1 MAEANT
7 AIRIREFDGSDADY
21 EAVVGIANAREPDNP
36 TCVENIKHRD
46 HAREKKYMFRRFI
59 VELDGRVVA
68 TGNFGES
75 NWSHVPGKYTMYF
88 SVHPEYG
95 NRGIGTATYEY
106 IMNELAAADPEP
118 TYFATWV
125 RDDRDIA
132 IRFVETRGF
141 KEIMRG
147 ASSRLEL
154 KEFDDARFA
163 EVLSS
168 VLEGGLV
175 IERLDRLMDRETDA
189 LRRLYDLDW
198 EAMQDMPN
206 DDPPVRRS
214 FETYLRIMQPP
225 GFDPRLGYVALE
237 GEQWVGA
244 TLLWRNP
251 AEKDTLGTELTGV
264 LRTHRRRGI
273 ATALKVAVLADARDL
288 GYRAVRTENAAS
300 NPMYDINLR
309 LGFTPVPG
317 WIDYHRYLDP
327 ALERSRSNERD
338 GSCGPGTANDTE
350 TSS

>member
-1 MAEANT
+1 MSEPNKD
-7 AIRIREFDGSDADY
+7 ISIREFDGSDADY
-21 EAVVGIANAREPDNP
+21 EAIVEIANAQEPDNR
-36 TCVENIKHRD
+36 TCVENIRHRD
-46 HAREKKYMFRRFI
+46 HAREKKYMFRRI
-59 VELDGRVVA
+59 MAELDGRVVA

-106 IMNELAAADPEP
+106 ITNELAAADLRP
-118 TYFATWV
+118 TYFATWI
-125 RDDRDIA
+125 RDDRDVA
-132 IRFVETRGF
+132 IRFVENRGF

-154 KEFDDARFA
+154 KEFDGARFA
-163 EVLSS
+163 AVCSRAR
-168 VLEGGLV
+168 EGGLG
-175 IERLDRLMDRETDA
+175 IERLDRLMDRVPDA

-206 DDPPVRRS
+206 DDPPVQRS
-214 FETYLRIMQPP
+214 FDTYLKIMQPP
-225 GFDPRLGYVALE
+225 GFDPRLGYVALD
-237 GEQWVGA
+237 GDRWVGA
-244 TLLWRNP
+244 SLLWHNP
-251 AEKDTLGTELTGV
+251 AERETLGTEITGV

-273 ATALKVAVLADARDL
+273 ATALKVAALADAREL

-300 NPMYDINLR
+300 NPMYDINLG
-309 LGFTPVPG
+309 LGFKPVPG

-327 ALERSRSNERD
+327 TVER
-338 GSCGPGTANDTE
+338 GSSTETGHETNTE